1 MTVNPCVPRPEPTAS
16 TPLASTAQLVVW
28 LAAQLLI
35 LIIAAAR
42 VPLAA
47 RYPEPAEQLAPQ
59 LLLCGQVIAASLL
72 FPWLLRD
79 IRTTA
84 QVLVTALPFQLGA
97 AFLSGISVRE
107 IAPSIGYVDGFLV
120 ALAIW
125 SPLLRQSLAQ
135 SIGVVLASCLTLGGG
150 MLRYLRVEY
159 SGGRGEAVPHAWETV
174 TPLPSTLHA
183 LTGQAPVGGWVL
195 MAVLAV
201 AGIAIRLTRRRR
213 NGVERENPQRIN
225 DSRV

>member
-1 MTVNPCVPRPEPTAS
+1 MTVNPPVPRPAPHDS
-16 TPLASTAQLVVW
+16 GPPASTARLVVW

-59 LLLCGQVIAASLL
+59 LLLCGQAIVASLL

-79 IRTTA
+79 FRTTA
-84 QVLVTALPFQLGA
+84 QMLATALPFQLA
-97 AFLSGISVRE
+97 TVFLSGIPIRE
-107 IAPSIGYVDGFLV
+107 LAPAIGYVDAFSG

-125 SPLLRQSLAQ
+125 SPLLRSNLAQ
-135 SIGVVLASCLTLGGG
+135 SLGVALASCLTLGGG

-159 SGGRGEAVPHAWETV
+159 SGGRGASVPHTWETV
-174 TPLPSTLHA
+174 TPLPSTLQA
-183 LTGQAPVGGWVL
+183 LAGQAPLGGWML
-195 MAVLAV
+195 LAVLFV
-201 AGIAIRLTRRRR
+201 SAITVHLIRRRHHASESR
-213 NGVERENPQRIN
+213 TPQKN
-225 DSRV
+225 TDSLA